1 MNFSIAL
8 LQRWAFLQNRQ
19 QRNRLFIVRCLLQK
33 FLYRIKPGTFSYEEP
48 KFIAFFSMSLF
59 TVFCLM
65 NENMLTIS
73 MQLMMVPG
81 SVQNSSIFIYLFI
94 HFVFI
99 FFIFF
104 IFIFYHRLLE
114 PFGITI
120 LCWTNGRW
128 TLLSQLKSQCTKLAE
143 RAAERRESRIPLVV
157 CCKVDSSREKSTM
170 NKQASSADSD

>member
-81 SVQNSSIFIYLFI
+81 SVQNSFYLQVIFLSLFIYSFI
-94 HFVFI
+94 LFVFFFFCI
-99 FFIFF
+99 F
-104 IFIFYHRLLE
+104 FIFYHRLLE

-120 LCWTNGRW
+120 LCWTNGR
-128 TLLSQLKSQCTKLAE
+128 
-143 RAAERRESRIPLVV
+143 
-157 CCKVDSSREKSTM
+157 
-170 NKQASSADSD
+170 